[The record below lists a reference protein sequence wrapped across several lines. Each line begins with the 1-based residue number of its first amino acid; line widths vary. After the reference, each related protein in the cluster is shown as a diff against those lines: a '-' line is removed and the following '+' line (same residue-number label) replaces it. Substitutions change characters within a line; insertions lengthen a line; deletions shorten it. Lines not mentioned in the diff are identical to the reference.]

1 MIRRP
6 PRSTR
11 TDTLFP
17 YTTLFRSEY
26 ALACD
31 IPGAA
36 PSARTTIGSI
46 LCVAAR
52 NETPSVWI
60 WPPSE
65 NHDGTSTLAG
75 VHQVEAFVDL
85 LKREDVRDH
94 RVNLNPAVH
103 VPIDDLGDVGATLR
117 AAKCGAPP
125 IAAGDDL
132 ERARGDFLAR
142 FGNSDD
148 DARTPAA
155 MAGFE
160 RLAHYGRVAG
170 AEIGRAHV

>member
-65 NHDGTSTLAG
+65 NHDGTNTLAG

-94 RVNLNPAVH
+94 RVRSEEHTSELQSLMRSSYAVFC
-103 VPIDDLGDVGATLR
+103 LKT
-117 AAKCGAPP
+117 KPP
-125 IAAGDDL
+125 
-132 ERARGDFLAR
+132 R
-142 FGNSDD
+142 N
-148 DARTPAA
+148 TTQK
-155 MAGFE
+155 
-160 RLAHYGRVAG
+160 
-170 AEIGRAHV
+170 

>member
-1 MIRRP
+1 MCKCC
-6 PRSTR
+6 
-11 TDTLFP
+11 LFKQ
-17 YTTLFRSEY
+17 TTANYMRIIEWSSGVCSSDQSRAAPEY

-65 NHDGTSTLAG
+65 NHDGTNTLAG

-117 AAKCGAPP
+117 AAKCGRSEEHTSE
-125 IAAGDDL
+125 L
-132 ERARGDFLAR
+132 QSLMR
-142 FGNSDD
+142 NSY
-148 DARTPAA
+148 AV
-155 MAGFE
+155 FC
-160 RLAHYGRVAG
+160 L
-170 AEIGRAHV
+170 

>member
-65 NHDGTSTLAG
+65 NHDGTNTLAG

-103 VPIDDLGDVGATLR
+103 VPIDDLGD
-117 AAKCGAPP
+117 
-125 IAAGDDL
+125 
-132 ERARGDFLAR
+132 
-142 FGNSDD
+142 
-148 DARTPAA
+148 
-155 MAGFE
+155 
-160 RLAHYGRVAG
+160 
-170 AEIGRAHV
+170 EIGRASCRERVDQ